1 MLSKQQIHDRPQR
14 KKHQWQQQQQQQQQ
28 QPHPHG
34 TPFNHHS
41 LEREKEQRMIMT
53 G

>member
-14 KKHQWQQQQQQQQQ
+14 NEHQWQQQQQH
-28 QPHPHG
+28 QPHPLG